1 MIIRPYNPTAR
12 CKGEKT
18 GATALAAPV
27 ILHCS
32 FFILHC

>member
-12 CKGEKT
+12 RREEKT

-32 FFILHC
+32 LFILH